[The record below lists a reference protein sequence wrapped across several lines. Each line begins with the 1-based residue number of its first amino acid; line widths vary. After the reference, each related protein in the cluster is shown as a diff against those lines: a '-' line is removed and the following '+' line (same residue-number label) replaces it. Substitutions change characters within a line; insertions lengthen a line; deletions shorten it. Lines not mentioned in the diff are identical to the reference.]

1 MKNKTQQ
8 HAGSLITEVK
18 LPALKA
24 AMKKNP
30 VAGIDITLE

>member
-8 HAGSLITEVK
+8 HAGSLVTEVK

-24 AMKKNP
+24 VMKKNLI
-30 VAGIDITLE
+30 AGIYITPD